1 MSGGRREYAEKRIGK
16 EGFVMNGLNGKW
28 VDKLPGRMLALG
40 ALWIGLANLPAQGE
54 WYLEAGAVYRGDM
67 KISVEGGSRAAD
79 SGISASR
86 AGTAGGFP
94 AVPSRL
100 LSDDGTAQIL
110 RQFDDGY
117 VGPSG
122 WAWARNDGWTQFWG
136 YDATE
141 QYDAVA
147 DTLTFRRTV
156 IGDTVSRRRTVTRVQ
171 MESAGWD
178 GRKRTD
184 GFGLMATVGYLF
196 RQEKSWNWAIQARVG
211 WLDNIQADFRNRPA
225 YRQHVDRSVYEASL
239 RLEETYTYTYDTLGN
254 PAFPAAPYE
263 MADPSAVGPMIAD
276 TPETIAIASQNSVTS
291 DRLIHR
297 SRETATSHVDLDVD
311 VQAFTLQLG
320 PRLLWNPA
328 ERLALFLQP
337 ALTLNLIDATLRR
350 RETFRHANGDMIAAW
365 DDRQS
370 DQAWRIGAGGQIGAR
385 VAISQQWHVIAAG
398 GYDWVDTYRRSVG
411 PDRVKVNLSG
421 YQGELALG
429 RTF

>member
-1 MSGGRREYAEKRIGK
+1 
-16 EGFVMNGLNGKW
+16 MNGLNGKW
-28 VDKLPGRMLALG
+28 VDQSLGRMLMLG
-40 ALWIGLANLPAQGE
+40 ALWIGLANLSAQAQ
-54 WYLEAGAVYRGDM
+54 WYLEAGPVYRGDM

-79 SGISASR
+79 SGISAAQ

-94 AVPSRL
+94 SAQTSL

-122 WAWARNDGWTQFWG
+122 WEWARNEGRTQFWG

-141 QYDAVA
+141 QYDDAA

-156 IGDTVSRRRTVTRVQ
+156 IGDTVSQRRTVTRVQ
-171 MESAGWD
+171 TESAGWD

-184 GFGLMATVGYLF
+184 GLGLMATVGYLF
-196 RQEKSWNWAIQARVG
+196 RQEASWNWAVQARIG
-211 WLDNIQADFRNRPA
+211 WLDNIQADYRNRPA
-225 YRQHVDRSVYEASL
+225 YRQHIDRSVYEASL
-239 RLEETYTYTYDTLGN
+239 RQEATVMYTYDTLGN
-254 PAFPAAPYE
+254 PAFPEAPYE
-263 MADPSAVGPMIAD
+263 MTDPSAVGPMIAD
-276 TPETIAIASQNSVTS
+276 TPETIEIASQSSTTS

-297 SRETATSHVDLDVD
+297 SRETAASHVDLDVE
-311 VQAFTLQLG
+311 VQALTLQLG
-320 PRLLWNPA
+320 SRLLWNPA

-350 RETFRHANGDMIAAW
+350 RETFRHANGEVIGAW
-365 DDRQS
+365 DDRRS
-370 DQAWRIGAGGQIGAR
+370 DQVWRIGAGAQIGAR

-398 GYDWVDTYRRSVG
+398 GYDWVDSYRRSVG
-411 PDRVKVNLSG
+411 PDRVGVDLSG

-429 RTF
+429 RMF